1 MKQSLRLVSSFDKKR
16 LNHSIQSQRD
26 SWLIITEINLF
37 NDDLQQI
44 QVKIIERINKTLI
57 FDYFI

>member
-1 MKQSLRLVSSFDKKR
+1 MKQSLRLVSSIDKKH
-16 LNHSIQSQRD
+16 LNHSIQSKRD

-44 QVKIIERINKTLI
+44 QVKIIQRKKQN
-57 FDYFI
+57 FDI

>member
-1 MKQSLRLVSSFDKKR
+1 MKQSLRLVSSIDKKH
-16 LNHSIQSQRD
+16 LNHSIQSKRD

-44 QVKIIERINKTLI
+44 QVKIIQRRKTKL
-57 FDYFI
+57 